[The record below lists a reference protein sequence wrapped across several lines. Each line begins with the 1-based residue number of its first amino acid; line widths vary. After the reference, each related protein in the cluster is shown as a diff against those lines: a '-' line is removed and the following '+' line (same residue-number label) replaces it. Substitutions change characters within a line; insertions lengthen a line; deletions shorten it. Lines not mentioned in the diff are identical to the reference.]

1 MNTSAITALRTANPR
16 LQAGFDGRVEAAGSV
31 VRARVAT
38 TRLRSVKAR
47 RRLVPVSVAGVALA
61 AVAATAA
68 VMTLGTGKT
77 ENAAAAVEKAATVT
91 AASAER
97 SGTAVVRIT
106 HDGAFWAGTTVR
118 WNGRDLVVAGDG
130 PQRAGR
136 AGSELRVVDGTMYG
150 VEDGEW
156 VVLGPPSS
164 IDPGSGTTPNEY
176 LAAVRE
182 DVGGATLRRIGDA
195 MTGVTSRRLPDG
207 STVYSGRVPAGLIAR
222 ETGFKEGQEI
232 RVLPFGFVAHDQAED
247 PRALLEVAVT
257 VGADGVVREIAVAW
271 GTWRYTVAYS
281 GLGTTREPAAPANP
295 RPLRRTVR

>member
-1 MNTSAITALRTANPR
+1 MKTSAFTALRTANPR
-16 LQAGFDGRVEAAGSV
+16 LQAGFAGRVEAAGSV

-164 IDPGSGTTPNEY
+164 IDPGSGTTPDEY

-195 MTGVTSRRLPDG
+195 MSGVTSRRLPDG

-247 PRALLEVAVT
+247 PGSLLDVAVT
-257 VGADGVVREIAVAW
+257 VGAGDVVREIAVAW
-271 GTWRYTVAYS
+271 GIWRYTVAYS
-281 GLGTTREPAAPANP
+281 GLGTTPEPAAPANP
-295 RPLRRTVR
+295 RPLRRAVR